1 MKLVIVGFARNKLKG
16 NHKFGI
22 TRANNASRVRGFM
35 RAYNIPRLGLRSHPP
50 SPFGITKSWLTKR
63 AEVLPSN

>member
-1 MKLVIVGFARNKLKG
+1 MKLVIVGFARNKFKG

-22 TRANNASRVRGFM
+22 TVPIMHPVSVDSCVPNL
-35 RAYNIPRLGLRSHPP
+35 PRLGLRSLPP